1 VPENRRRRIIVLA
14 AVGVACLLGVLLI
27 GYLPS
32 RVDGGVE
39 PAVRR
44 VLAWLQG
51 LGAPEWVNYDFADFI
66 ANIGFFVPIGL
77 VAALLLPWRAWWV
90 AIPLGAALSGLLELG
105 QFLFLPER
113 YASWSDVAANT
124 AGALIGALAGAS
136 IRLVRMRRAGGLS
149 SPQAASLP
157 RAPRSAPR

>member
-1 VPENRRRRIIVLA
+1 MPQNRRRRRIVVLA
-14 AVGVACLLGVLLI
+14 LVGVACLAGVLLV

-51 LGAPEWVNYDFADFI
+51 LGAPEWVNYDFADFA
-66 ANIGFFVPIGL
+66 ANIGLFVPIGL
-77 VAALLLPWRAWWV
+77 VSALLLPWRAWWA
-90 AIPLGAALSGLLELG
+90 AIPIGAALSGLLELG

-113 YASWSDVAANT
+113 FASWTDVAANT
-124 AGALIGALAGAS
+124 AGALVGAVIGAA
-136 IRLVRMRRAGGLS
+136 IRLVWMRRAGSRVGERGE
-149 SPQAASLP
+149 AS
-157 RAPRSAPR
+157 RG

>member
-1 VPENRRRRIIVLA
+1 MPENRRRRVIALVV
-14 AVGVACLLGVLLI
+14 VGVACLAGVLLV

-51 LGAPEWVNYDFADFI
+51 LGAPEWINYDFADFV
-66 ANIGFFVPIGL
+66 ANIAFFVPIGL
-77 VAALLLPWRAWWV
+77 VSALLLPWGAWWL

-113 YASWSDVAANT
+113 FASWTDVAANT
-124 AGALIGALAGAS
+124 AGAVIGALIGAAIRAS
-136 IRLVRMRRAGGLS
+136 GMRR
-149 SPQAASLP
+149 
-157 RAPRSAPR
+157 RST

>member
-1 VPENRRRRIIVLA
+1 VPDNRRRRIVTLVL
-14 AVGVACLLGVLLI
+14 VGAACLAGVLLV

-77 VAALLLPWRAWWV
+77 VAALLLPWRAWW
-90 AIPLGAALSGLLELG
+90 ASIPIGAALSGLLELG
-105 QFLFLPER
+105 QLLFLPER
-113 YASWSDVAANT
+113 FASWTDVAANT
-124 AGALIGALAGAS
+124 AGTVVGALIGAA
-136 IRLVRMRRAGGLS
+136 IRAARMRRAGT
-149 SPQAASLP
+149 ARHA
-157 RAPRSAPR
+157 R